1 MSGIMDLEQLLAEM
15 NPILHHEEYVF
26 CTFPDA
32 LYGDHI
38 ELQPI
43 VAVQEGEGLTLVIPR
58 EVAAE
63 HDIPCTATF
72 RLLTL
77 MVHSSLEAV
86 GLTAVVAT
94 RLVRLVLRVALK
106 TTSSWG
112 KLVYLIVRLIYW
124 KHYRMT
130 QTVLTTKTW

>member
-1 MSGIMDLEQLLAEM
+1 MSDIMDIEQLLAEM

-94 RLVRLVLRVALK
+94 RLAEAGISANVVAGFYHDHIFVPAAAGDRALQAL
-106 TTSSWG
+106 TS
-112 KLVYLIVRLIYW
+112 
-124 KHYRMT
+124 
-130 QTVLTTKTW
+130 